1 MTLNEFTTLAVVLLG
16 PPVVAMWFM
25 FWRMDRRAA
34 RGRWPILE
42 SSRRPAGESARLRLE
57 ELNEKLMFW
66 MFMLLSIPTT
76 MLVSGMN
83 RPLPGSAV
91 LILFLLTAVST
102 SVFAS
107 VRFWRVQSEYRNYL
121 IGFEGERYAAGF
133 LDELMQ
139 EGYDVF
145 HDVPFTKFNI
155 DHVLVGP
162 MGIYAVET
170 KTRRRRRGT
179 GGGFKWKVT
188 VREQELKFPWGAE
201 QGALEQAERNART
214 MGTWVRQSSQEQV
227 TAQAVLLLP
236 GWLVDRR
243 ARGPVIVL
251 NPKEARKA
259 LTGRPKILAPE
270 VVERI
275 AHQLREKSRIE
286 LGK

>member
-1 MTLNEFTTLAVVLLG
+1 MTINEFTILVVILGGPAAVALAV
-16 PPVVAMWFM
+16 MT
-25 FWRMDRRAA
+25 WRMNQRAA

-42 SSRRPAGESARLRLE
+42 LSRRPAGESARLRLGA
-57 ELNEKLMFW
+57 LMEKLVCWMFW
-66 MFMLLSIPTT
+66 LLAVPGIFLIT
-76 MLVSGMN
+76 LIN
-83 RPLPGSAV
+83 RPWPGLAGM
-91 LILFLLTAVST
+91 ILFFVTAISFAA
-102 SVFAS
+102 FAS
-107 VRFWRVQSEYRNYL
+107 VKLWRVLSEYRNYL

-133 LDELMQ
+133 LDELMRD
-139 EGYDVF
+139 GYAVF
-145 HDVPFTKFNI
+145 HDVPFTNFNI

-162 MGIYAVET
+162 MGVYAVET

-179 GGGFKWKVT
+179 SGEFEWKVT
-188 VREQELKFPWGAE
+188 VREGELEFPWGAE
-201 QGALEQAERNART
+201 RGALEQAERNART
-214 MGTWVRQSSQEQV
+214 LEKWVRQSSQEQV

-243 ARGPVIVL
+243 ARGSVTVL